1 MASTLAER
9 VRATMA
15 TKGFNQDQ
23 LEKAAELSKGYLS
36 RILSGDRRN
45 LGPAIIDRL
54 ATALGVSAPW
64 LASGLNINTEV
75 GPLLDAVRAVPN
87 LQTLASLSHAVPT
100 LVQLEQAQAARLR
113 LDQVP
118 GYFDAEFEVGRLEP
132 EIPHEVFREARATTF
147 GRPPE
152 TVTVEF
158 LRDHVRFLNHH
169 LNPAAHRG
177 SGTRG
182 KSSHGEPRVPQRSE
196 SRARAS
202 SGDERRSS
210 AHSSPRAAHNKK
222 RPA

>member
-1 MASTLAER
+1 MSSTLAER

-23 LEKAAELSKGYLS
+23 LEKEAELSKGYLS
-36 RILSGDRRN
+36 RILSGERRN

-54 ATALGVSAPW
+54 ASALDVGAPW
-64 LASGLNINTEV
+64 LASGLNITAEM

-87 LQTLASLSHAVPT
+87 LQVVASLPHAQPG
-100 LVQLEQAQAARLR
+100 QAQSARLR
-113 LDQVP
+113 LDQVS

-132 EIPHEVFREARATTF
+132 QIPHEVFREARATTF

-169 LNPAAHRG
+169 LNPGAQRE
-177 SGTRG
+177 SGTRS
-182 KSSHGEPRVPQRSE
+182 KPSNSETRVPQRSE
-196 SRARAS
+196 SRARS
-202 SGDERRSS
+202 SSSDERRSS
-210 AHSSPRAAHNKK
+210 AHGSPRVTQTKK